1 MKITRSQL
9 RQIIR
14 ESINES
20 KKKKLSGKQQKIARV
35 AEPYDQIT
43 SDDFQG
49 LRARKKTR
57 EGHDPDYDAPE
68 GSDRDKKLDQTK
80 KDLDRAKEL
89 RKDGKAKQAKKLE
102 DKAYRRRRNMEKKER
117 EKKGYKSKPRKDTKK
132 ESIRITE
139 PGLREMIR
147 NILSEISAAH
157 EKSLKKKAKEKNAP
171 LGALK
176 AIYRKGLGAYGTSG
190 SRPGQSPEAWAMGR
204 VNSVLS
210 GGKARK
216 VDAAQWKQIQKHRKK
231 KKNESLDRS
240 VISVTN
246 LRRIIKQEYDSI
258 LSESIRP
265 GSPLWCGEYNEK
277 ID

>member
-14 ESINES
+14 ESISES

-80 KDLDRAKEL
+80 KDLDRAKKL

-117 EKKGYKSKPRKDTKK
+117 EKKGYKNKPRKDTKK

-139 PGLREMIR
+139 SDLREMIR
-147 NILSEISAAH
+147 NILSEKLS
-157 EKSLKKKAKEKNAP
+157 KSTKATLKKKAEKRGLTPGSVYAEF
-171 LGALK
+171 K
-176 AIYRKGLGAYGTSG
+176 KGLAAFASSG
-190 SRPGQSPEAWAMGR
+190 SRKGMTAHQWAHAR
-204 VNSVLS
+204 VNSANPSKSWAVV
-210 GGKARK
+210 KK
-216 VDAAQWKQIQKHRKK
+216 RKK
-231 KKNESLDRS
+231 CPKK
-240 VISVTN
+240 
-246 LRRIIKQEYDSI
+246 K
-258 LSESIRP
+258 
-265 GSPLWCGEYNEK
+265 
-277 ID
+277 